1 VVANQLGHITM
12 ILILAATFASAASA
26 SSLEVR
32 PDHSELPTVCR
43 AARVL
48 VSQLPTN
55 RL

>member
-32 PDHSELPTVCR
+32 PDHSELPTVWPQL
-43 AARVL
+43 VL